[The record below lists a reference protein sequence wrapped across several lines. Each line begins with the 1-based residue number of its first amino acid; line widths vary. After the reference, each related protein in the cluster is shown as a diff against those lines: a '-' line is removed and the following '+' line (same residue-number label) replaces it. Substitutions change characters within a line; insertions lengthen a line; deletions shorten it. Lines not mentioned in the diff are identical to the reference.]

1 MLLILL
7 FGFFLFLVALL
18 RSGDFSVAAFVG
30 YIDGEFI
37 WLLLRNDG
45 GFIVRGYIIDFV
57 VWVPISFEASLR
69 SGITLISGDT
79 LQSRHFEEA
88 AWADCRTLR
97 GSEAATEKS
106 P

>member
-1 MLLILL
+1 M

-57 VWVPISFEASLR
+57 VWVLFLSRCSFKVGNNFNKRRHTTEPSFRR
-69 SGITLISGDT
+69 SSMGGLSNFTW
-79 LQSRHFEEA
+79 F
-88 AWADCRTLR
+88 
-97 GSEAATEKS
+97 GSCD
-106 P
+106 

>member
-57 VWVPISFEASLR
+57 VWVPISFSL
-69 SGITLISGDT
+69 L
-79 LQSRHFEEA
+79 L
-88 AWADCRTLR
+88 
-97 GSEAATEKS
+97 
-106 P
+106 

>member
-69 SGITLISGDT
+69 PGNNFSKR
-79 LQSRHFEEA
+79 RHTTEPSFRRSSMGGLSNFT
-88 AWADCRTLR
+88 WF
-97 GSEAATEKS
+97 GSCD
-106 P
+106 